1 MMSRQNLPS
10 EPTTGQRETK
20 PKKMVSRSVAIG
32 LGIVCIILAVS
43 LIGAV
48 SFYKSQASS
57 LNSKVSD
64 LTEIAN
70 LDKSTT
76 WVNDTTVTQT
86 ANNYTSWSFSARYAG
101 YVSVNVQSSTTNN
114 TYARVIYSAYGVD
127 YDNTITV
134 GTSGTATFPVLPA
147 FIMYMTPSII
157 GSILTP
163 SINAIGYFIEIRVG
177 NTNLVNGATENVTI
191 TYYY

>member
-1 MMSRQNLPS
+1 MMSRQNPPS
-10 EPTTGQRETK
+10 EPPTGQRKTK

-48 SFYKSQASS
+48 SLYKSQTAS
-57 LNSKVSD
+57 LNSEVSD

-70 LDKSTT
+70 LDKYTT

-101 YVSVNVQSSTTNN
+101 YFSVNVQSSTTNN
-114 TYARVIYSAYGVD
+114 TYARAIYSSYGVD

-147 FIMYMTPSII
+147 VLRYMTS
-157 GSILTP
+157 ST
-163 SINAIGYFIEIRVG
+163 NARSYFIEIRVG